1 MRVDAVEK
9 RGRAR
14 VTAEGGVVED
24 TQAPDRP
31 GLRAGHA
38 RRLAGDAS
46 DGVPADAREAY
57 EKASA
62 VARGAGLDELAARA
76 RNGAEGKAGAADMID
91 GG

>member
-1 MRVDAVEK
+1 MRDAFQPERLLQVR
-9 RGRAR
+9 RGRNRAR
-14 VTAEGGVVED
+14 V
-24 TQAPDRP
+24 P
-31 GLRAGHA
+31 G
-38 RRLAGDAS
+38 
-46 DGVPADAREAY
+46 GVPADAREAY